1 MRKFIYLISP
11 NKVHSSFY
19 EDLDKIF
26 QSKKV
31 KFFQIRLKKKDQ
43 KSIIRIAKKVRP
55 ITLRHKVKLII
66 NDSLKITKITKAD
79 GCHLGQSDGDI
90 FYARKRL
97 KKKILGIT
105 CHNSKFLIKEA
116 IKIKADYLALGSFY
130 KSKLKPKAI
139 KADLRNLIW
148 ARKFTTKPII
158 AIGGITHKNYKKLIK
173 YGANYI
179 ALSSFIW
186 NNKKLKP
193 WDAIRKF
200 NQ

>member
-11 NKVHSSFY
+11 NKIHSSFY

-26 QSKKV
+26 QSKKI

-55 ITLRHKVKLII
+55 ITSRHKVKLII
-66 NDSLKITKITKAD
+66 NDSLKITKIIKAD

-90 FYARKRL
+90 FYAKKKL

-105 CHNSKFLIKEA
+105 CHNSKFLVKEA
-116 IKIKADYLALGSFY
+116 IKMKADYFALGSFY
-130 KSKLKPKAI
+130 KAI

-148 ARKFTTKPII
+148 ARKFTTKPIV